1 MTDNEKLKEDT
12 LSLIHNLSGLN
23 MPKQQFISENINKD
37 EVCINMFEQD
47 LFLVSIFKSNVLLQF
62 ILTAKYVDFKI
73 YIGKLLIKKHQ
84 YSYKKTLALL
94 KRYVEAGGLTEE
106 RLNDSLKPYV
116 NEYLNIYDGVYAYL
130 HSELILEKDNVNDIE
145 NQKLNHELKVGEYL
159 LDKEDF
165 IRYISITESEDD
177 DIVIDIETENYVTY
191 IRNGGG
197 NIFYEYTDKINSL
210 DMMIHHLK
218 SLAKIDNEKFIKAL
232 MVLEFNYQEDTY
244 NELEER
250 YQQFMNNEQ
259 YFLSDNLS
267 PDNTEEKT

>member
-106 RLNDSLKPYV
+106 RLNDSLKPYIS
-116 NEYLNIYDGVYAYL
+116 EYLNIYDGVYAYL
-130 HSELILEKDNVNDIE
+130 HSELNLEKDNVDDIE

-177 DIVIDIETENYVTY
+177 DIVVDIETKNYVTY

-244 NELEER
+244 NELEEK

>member
-23 MPKQQFISENINKD
+23 MPMQQFISENINKD

-47 LFLVSIFKSNVLLQF
+47 LFLVSIYKSNVLLQF
-62 ILTAKYVDFKI
+62 ILTEKYVDFKV

-94 KRYVEAGGLTEE
+94 KRYVDAGGLTEE
-106 RLNDSLKPYV
+106 RLNESLKPYIS
-116 NEYLNIYDGVYAYL
+116 EYLRIYDGIYAYL
-130 HSELILEKDNVNDIE
+130 HSELNLEKDKVNDIE

-159 LDKEDF
+159 LDKEDY
-165 IRYISITESEDD
+165 IRYICITESEDD

-197 NIFYEYTDKINSL
+197 NIFSEYTDKINSL

-218 SLAKIDNEKFIKAL
+218 SLAKMDNEKFIKAL
-232 MVLEFNYQEDTY
+232 MVLEFNYQKDTY
-244 NELEER
+244 NELEEK